1 MLDVIDKTACCACSS
16 CVYTCPR
23 NCISLIED
31 LEGFSY
37 PRVNKELCVNCGLC
51 EQVCPVL
58 NCYLKN
64 KSPLNVYAAKSLDLQ
79 LKIESSSGGIFSLIS
94 EYILKRQG
102 VVFGAKFDSE
112 WNVVHDYTETIEG
125 LAAFRKSKYVQSNLG
140 DSFLK
145 VKSFLS
151 SGRLVLFSGTPCQIA
166 GLKRFLN
173 KHYENLLLIDVVC
186 HGVPSPK
193 IWKMYLN
200 DLIKKE
206 NVRRNE
212 RYTIFDIVDIDFRN
226 KKKGWKNFCFELS
239 LMHQNGIRCILE
251 PHYLNVFM
259 KGFFRDIY
267 IRPSCTKCVFK
278 SGRSGSDITLG
289 DFWGISLKNPT
300 FDDDWG
306 VSLALVNTSSG
317 KKYFESLEVEKIEVD
332 YSFALETHKSLYSSV
347 SAHKNKTIF
356 FNKLQQNTSVI
367 KLIDTYATLPLKI
380 SVINKMSLFSR
391 KTGIHVVLQFTKK
404 WIKDLMG
411 KYK

>member
-1 MLDVIDKTACCACSS
+1 M
-16 CVYTCPR
+16 
-23 NCISLIED
+23 
-31 LEGFSY
+31 
-37 PRVNKELCVNCGLC
+37 
-51 EQVCPVL
+51 

-226 KKKGWKNFCFELS
+226 KKKVGKIFV
-239 LMHQNGIRCILE
+239 
-251 PHYLNVFM
+251 LN
-259 KGFFRDIY
+259 
-267 IRPSCTKCVFK
+267 C
-278 SGRSGSDITLG
+278 L
-289 DFWGISLKNPT
+289 
-300 FDDDWG
+300 
-306 VSLALVNTSSG
+306 
-317 KKYFESLEVEKIEVD
+317 
-332 YSFALETHKSLYSSV
+332 
-347 SAHKNKTIF
+347 
-356 FNKLQQNTSVI
+356 
-367 KLIDTYATLPLKI
+367 
-380 SVINKMSLFSR
+380 
-391 KTGIHVVLQFTKK
+391 
-404 WIKDLMG
+404 
-411 KYK
+411 